1 MHSEC
6 LQLICDGQVEIVKIT
21 EDLHDAAL
29 ELFRN
34 YFMKYENVCNACNLL
49 DTPEASNEMMLL
61 MKATL
66 KDNISFAARD
76 VKTKELV
83 GMCINQLMNPSA
95 QITLDELFASFK
107 TPNMQTVVEYLDT
120 VECTYDI
127 FKEWQIDCVIE
138 LLFLSTRIDYGRR
151 GIALSLAKYLLEYAA
166 KLKEGEGEESQQ
178 LPKHLRG
185 QKPKAIIS
193 ALTSRYSQIVGE
205 KLGFETL
212 FKEENTMFSF
222 EGKTF
227 AEKID
232 AIHKYSIFAA
242 KRL

>member
-1 MHSEC
+1 MHSQC

-21 EDLHDAAL
+21 EDLYDAAI

-34 YFMKYENVCNACNLL
+34 YFMKYENVSIACNLA
-49 DTPEASNEMMLL
+49 DSPETNSEMMLL
-61 MKATL
+61 IKSIL

-76 VKTKELV
+76 VKTQELV
-83 GMCINQLMNPSA
+83 AICINKLLNPSA
-95 QITLDELFASFK
+95 QITLDEVFASFQ
-107 TPNMQTVVEYLDT
+107 TPNMQTVGKYLHTIEY
-120 VECTYDI
+120 TYDI
-127 FKEWQIDCVIE
+127 FQEWQIDCVIE
-138 LLFLSTRIDYGRR
+138 LSFLSTRTDYGRR

-166 KLKEGEGEESQQ
+166 KLKEGNGEESQQ
-178 LPKHLRG
+178 LPEHLRG

-212 FKEENTMFSF
+212 FKEENANFSF